1 MVLSYHFIT
10 VPSHV
15 ADAPAQMHNVHRG
28 YPTLRLRRATLRPRA
43 TMGFTASFERS
54 SVRKIAIA
62 IATVILGALYALCS
76 LLPQR
81 RRIVCISRQSDGEP
95 VDFRLIRDYCERR
108 DPPWEVVILA
118 KQLRN
123 PVAYL
128 AEMVRQV
135 YYIATSQVVV
145 LDSYCIVVG
154 LLHDRIRVPVIQI
167 WHSLGNMKRFG
178 YTAFGTEEGHSEAT
192 AHLMHMH
199 EGYDAI
205 AISSLGFAEP
215 FAAAFNADP
224 SVLFEA
230 PLPHVDLLLSANH
243 RARQREAI
251 LAAYPQLRG
260 RETIVYCPTFRKQPA
275 ANEDDATRAL
285 LDAVDFDRYN
295 FVYKPHP
302 VSRQI
307 IDDPRVVTISGG
319 TFDALF
325 VADYIISD
333 YSTVIYEAGL
343 LGLPIYLYAY
353 DWDSY
358 REKRGLTIDFE
369 RDVPAL
375 FTDDPRAIAE
385 AIEAGSFDHAAY
397 AAFTAANVAIPVE
410 GSCTERICGAIIGME
425 KRHDN

>member
-1 MVLSYHFIT
+1 
-10 VPSHV
+10 
-15 ADAPAQMHNVHRG
+15 MHNVHRG
-28 YPTLRLRRATLRPRA
+28 CPTPRLRRATLRPRVTIALLVLLKGLQVNGIVA
-43 TMGFTASFERS
+43 TIGPP
-54 SVRKIAIA
+54 
-62 IATVILGALYALCS
+62 ILSLLYGLFS
-76 LLPQR
+76 LLPVRQ
-81 RRIVCISRQSDGEP
+81 RIVCISRQSDSTP
-95 VDFRLIRDYCERR
+95 VDFQLIRGYCEQRT
-108 DPPWEVVILA
+108 PPWEVVVLA

-123 PVAYL
+123 LLAYL
-128 AEMVRQV
+128 PEMVRQT

-154 LLHDRIRVPVIQI
+154 LLHDRIRVPVVQI

-178 YTAFGTEEGHSEAT
+178 YTAFGTDEGHSEAT
-192 AHLMHMH
+192 ALLMHMH

-215 FAAAFNADP
+215 FAAAFNVDP

-243 RARQREAI
+243 RAQQREAI

-275 ANEDDATRAL
+275 ANEDAATRTL
-285 LDAVDFDRYN
+285 LDAVDFSRYN

-307 IDDPRVVTISGG
+307 IDDPRVVTIPGG
-319 TFDALF
+319 AFDALF

-343 LGLPIYLYAY
+343 LDLPIYLYAY

-369 RDVPAL
+369 HDVPAL
-375 FTDDPRAIAE
+375 FTDDPHAIMD
-385 AIEAGSFDHAAY
+385 AIEAGSFDHATY

-410 GSCTERICGAIIGME
+410 GLCTERICEAIIGME
-425 KRHDN
+425 KRRNN

>member
-1 MVLSYHFIT
+1 M
-10 VPSHV
+10 
-15 ADAPAQMHNVHRG
+15 
-28 YPTLRLRRATLRPRA
+28 
-43 TMGFTASFERS
+43 
-54 SVRKIAIA
+54 RKIAVG
-62 IATVILGALYALCS
+62 IATALLGALYALCS
-76 LLPQR
+76 LLPQK

-128 AEMVRQV
+128 AEMARQV
-135 YYIATSQVVV
+135 FYIATSRAVV

-154 LLHDRIRVPVIQI
+154 LLHDRIRVPVVQI

-178 YTAFGTEEGHSEAT
+178 YTAFGTDEGHSEAT
-192 AHLMHMH
+192 ARLMHMH

-205 AISSLGFAEP
+205 ATSSLSFAEP
-215 FAAAFNADP
+215 FAAAFNAA
-224 SVLFEA
+224 SSQLFEA
-230 PLPHVDLLLSANH
+230 PLPHVDLLLSAEH
-243 RARQREAI
+243 RACQREAI
-251 LAAYPQLRG
+251 LAAYPQLLG

-275 ANEDDATRAL
+275 ANEEAATLAL
-285 LDAVDFDRYN
+285 LDAVDFDRFN
-295 FVYKPHP
+295 VVYKPHP
-302 VSRQI
+302 VSKQV
-307 IDDPRVVTISGG
+307 IDDSRVVTIPGSA
-319 TFDALF
+319 FDALF
-325 VADYIISD
+325 VADYVISD

-369 RDVPAL
+369 NDVPAL
-375 FTDDPRAIAE
+375 FTADPRTITD

-397 AAFTAANVAIPVE
+397 AAFTAANVALPAE
-410 GSCTERICGAIIGME
+410 GSCTERICEAIIGME
-425 KRHDN
+425 KRRDN

>member
-1 MVLSYHFIT
+1 MNGIVATIGPPILS
-10 VPSHV
+10 
-15 ADAPAQMHNVHRG
+15 
-28 YPTLRLRRATLRPRA
+28 L
-43 TMGFTASFERS
+43 
-54 SVRKIAIA
+54 
-62 IATVILGALYALCS
+62 LYGLFS
-76 LLPQR
+76 LLPVRQ
-81 RRIVCISRQSDGEP
+81 RIVCISRQSDSTP
-95 VDFRLIRDYCERR
+95 VDFQLIRGYCEQRT
-108 DPPWEVVILA
+108 PPWEVVVLA

-123 PVAYL
+123 LLAYL
-128 AEMVRQV
+128 PEMVRQT

-154 LLHDRIRVPVIQI
+154 LLHDRIRVPVVQI

-178 YTAFGTEEGHSEAT
+178 YTAFGTDEGHSEAT
-192 AHLMHMH
+192 ALLMHMH

-224 SVLFEA
+224 SALFEA

-275 ANEDDATRAL
+275 ANEDAATRAL

-307 IDDPRVVTISGG
+307 IDDPRVVTIPGG
-319 TFDALF
+319 AFDALF

-343 LGLPIYLYAY
+343 LDLPIYLYAY

-369 RDVPAL
+369 HDVPAL
-375 FTDDPRAIAE
+375 FTDDPHAIMD
-385 AIEAGSFDHAAY
+385 AIEAGSFDHATY

-410 GSCTERICGAIIGME
+410 GLCTERICEAIIGME
-425 KRHDN
+425 KRRNN

>member
-1 MVLSYHFIT
+1 MNGIVATIGPPILS
-10 VPSHV
+10 
-15 ADAPAQMHNVHRG
+15 
-28 YPTLRLRRATLRPRA
+28 L
-43 TMGFTASFERS
+43 
-54 SVRKIAIA
+54 
-62 IATVILGALYALCS
+62 LYGLFS
-76 LLPQR
+76 LLPVRQ
-81 RRIVCISRQSDGEP
+81 RIVCISRQSDSTP
-95 VDFRLIRDYCERR
+95 VDFQLIRGYCEQRT
-108 DPPWEVVILA
+108 PPWEVVVLA
-118 KQLRN
+118 KQLRHHL
-123 PVAYL
+123 AYL
-128 AEMVRQV
+128 PEMLRQT

-154 LLHDRIRVPVIQI
+154 LLHDRIRVPVVQI

-178 YTAFGTEEGHSEAT
+178 YTAFGTDEGHSEAT
-192 AHLMHMH
+192 ALLMHMH

-215 FAAAFNADP
+215 FAAAFNVDP

-243 RARQREAI
+243 RAQQREAI

-275 ANEDDATRAL
+275 ANEDAATRTL
-285 LDAVDFDRYN
+285 LDAVDFSRYN

-307 IDDPRVVTISGG
+307 IDDPRVVTIPGG
-319 TFDALF
+319 AFDALF

-343 LGLPIYLYAY
+343 LDLPIYLYAY

-369 RDVPAL
+369 HDVPAL
-375 FTDDPRAIAE
+375 FTDDPHAIMD
-385 AIEAGSFDHAAY
+385 AIEAGSFDHATY

-410 GSCTERICGAIIGME
+410 GLCTERICEAIIGME
-425 KRHDN
+425 KRRNN